1 MDKCAKFALDVPR
14 YPQNV
19 ILCWPPESRAQQP
32 GVMDNTPSV
41 SGSSAF
47 SRQPRVRVS
56 SPADVLAVVPHLLG
70 FHPAR
75 SLVVMGVGRP
85 RARVQLAFRYDLPDP
100 PDAVHAA
107 DIAEH
112 AAGVLRQRRLSTVIG
127 VGYGPGTLVTP
138 VADALAGA
146 VRQSGLRLHE
156 LMRVEDG
163 RYWSYLCENPACCPA
178 DGVPFD
184 VQANPAAA
192 AMTVAGLVAYPDRAA
207 LARTLASVTG
217 AAARSMEQA
226 TSRARERAAALIAQ
240 ASGPVAG
247 RPERLL
253 VDAGRR
259 AVQEAIAT
267 YRAGGRALAD
277 EPVAWLT
284 VVLAHLAVRDD
295 AWSRM
300 DPGFRDAHLRL
311 WTDVVRR
318 ATPACLAAP
327 ASLLAL
333 HRLAVRRGSAGQ
345 HRDRPGAGR
354 RPGIFAGPIAA
365 RHHGRGRAAL
375 GGAGP
380 DDARAGG
387 GQLRPGGLR
396 VLGRARRPGTS
407 QAGPQSRPETAVA
420 VVRYGRERNGSWAG
434 FNGRGYRAVNF
445 PPPFA
450 GVGRELA
457 HMSLLRSSSSR
468 PGRP

>member
-1 MDKCAKFALDVPR
+1 MDKCANFALDLPR
-14 YPQNV
+14 YLQNV
-19 ILCWPPESRAQQP
+19 ILCWPPAGRAQQP

-100 PDAVHAA
+100 PDTVHAA

-127 VGYGPGTLVTP
+127 VGYGPGALVTP

-146 VRQSGLRLHE
+146 VRQAGLRLHE

-163 RYWSYLCENPACCPA
+163 RYWSYLCENPECCPA

-184 VQANPAAA
+184 IQANPAAA

-207 LARTLASVTG
+207 LAGTLAPVTG
-217 AAARSMEQA
+217 AAARSMERA
-226 TSRARERAAALIAQ
+226 TSRARERAAELIAQ
-240 ASGPVAG
+240 APGPGAG
-247 RPERLL
+247 RPERSL

-267 YRAGGRALAD
+267 YRAGGRPLAD
-277 EPVAWLT
+277 ESVAWIT

-300 DPGFRDAHLRL
+300 DPGFRTAHLRL

-318 ATPACLAAP
+318 ATPAYLPAP
-327 ASLLAL
+327 ASLLAFTAWQSGEGA
-333 HRLAVRRGSAGQ
+333 LANIAIDRALAADPGYSLAQLLRDIMDAGVPPSAARVPMTPEQVAASYDLADSGSA
-345 HRDRPGAGR
+345 
-354 RPGIFAGPIAA
+354 AGP
-365 RHHGRGRAAL
+365 G
-375 GGAGP
+375 
-380 DDARAGG
+380 
-387 GQLRPGGLR
+387 
-396 VLGRARRPGTS
+396 GRARAAARGRKAATRKQP
-407 QAGPQSRPETAVA
+407 SR
-420 VVRYGRERNGSWAG
+420 
-434 FNGRGYRAVNF
+434 
-445 PPPFA
+445 
-450 GVGRELA
+450 
-457 HMSLLRSSSSR
+457 
-468 PGRP
+468 